1 MFVLNGLNREQFNEV
16 TKLINRLMPLS
27 PFIFGI
33 VEAFDTDNRT
43 MKVILEPSGIETG
56 WCKVAQGAFCDKI
69 GMEVLVA
76 AVSGIGAE
84 EYVVIHVIE

>member
-1 MFVLNGLNREQFNEV
+1 MSGLSREQFEETV
-16 TKLINRLMPLS
+16 KLINRLMPLS
-27 PFIFGI
+27 PFIFAT
-33 VEAFDTDNRT
+33 VEAFNNENRT

-76 AVSGIGAE
+76 AVRGNNAE
-84 EYVVIHVIE
+84 EFVVIQIIE